1 MKMSF
6 SKGYPAQY
14 ESRLKLKDGRE
25 VFLRPVLQTDGDL
38 LVDLFNKLSIES
50 IRLRF
55 MRLLRAMPEDM
66 LFQFTH
72 VNYDTEFA
80 LVAVIREYGL
90 PIGGLKE
97 KLLAAHKDAII
108 AVGRYA
114 FDPQANATDFAVAVR
129 DDWQN
134 NGLGKLLLGKI
145 FAIGKE
151 HGISRFVSV
160 ISPQNN
166 IIRQTLGGF
175 GYEVKYS
182 WQSGV
187 FQVEILV

>member
-1 MKMSF
+1 MSF
-6 SKGYPAQY
+6 SKGYPTQY

-38 LVDLFNKLSIES
+38 LVDFFNKLSVES
-50 IRLRF
+50 IRMRF
-55 MRLLRAMPEDM
+55 LKLLPAMPEDM

-80 LVAVIREYGL
+80 LVAVIPEYGL
-90 PIGGLKE
+90 PLGGPKE
-97 KLLAAHKDAII
+97 KLLGTHKEAII
-108 AVGRYA
+108 AVARYA

-134 NGLGKLLLGKI
+134 KALGKLLLEKLFI
-145 FAIGKE
+145 IGKE

-166 IIRQTLGGF
+166 IIRQTLAGL
-175 GYEVKYS
+175 GYQVTYS
-182 WQSGV
+182 WQDGI
-187 FQVEILV
+187 FQVQVLV

>member
-14 ESRLKLKDGRE
+14 ESRLKIKDGRE

-80 LVAVIREYGL
+80 LVAVVREYGL

-114 FDPQANATDFAVAVR
+114 FDPQTNATDFAVAVR
-129 DDWQN
+129 DDWQK

-166 IIRQTLGGF
+166 IIRQTLGGL

-182 WQSGV
+182 WESGV

>member
-1 MKMSF
+1 MSS

-14 ESRLKLKDGRE
+14 ESRLKLKDGGE

-38 LVDLFNKLSIES
+38 LVDLFNKLSVES

-55 MRLLRAMPEDM
+55 MRLLPALPEDM

-80 LVAVIREYGL
+80 LVAVIPEYGL
-90 PIGGLKE
+90 PIGGEKE
-97 KLLAAHKDAII
+97 KQLGAHKEAII
-108 AVGRYA
+108 AVARYA
-114 FDPQANATDFAVAVR
+114 SDPKINATDFAVAVR

-134 NGLGKLLLGKI
+134 KGLGKLLLGKL

-160 ISPQNN
+160 ISPENN
-166 IIRQTLGGF
+166 IIKQTLAGL
-175 GYEVKYS
+175 GYEVRYS
-182 WQSGV
+182 WQDSV
-187 FQVEILV
+187 FQVEVLV

>member
-1 MKMSF
+1 MKMSL

-38 LVDLFNKLSIES
+38 LVDLFNKLSLKS
-50 IRLRF
+50 VRLRF
-55 MRLLRAMPEDM
+55 LRLFRAMPDDM

-80 LVAVIREYGL
+80 LVAVIREDG
-90 PIGGLKE
+90 
-97 KLLAAHKDAII
+97 KDAII

-160 ISPQNN
+160 ISPENN
-166 IIRQTLGGF
+166 IIKQTLGAL

-187 FQVEILV
+187 FRVEILV

>member
-1 MKMSF
+1 MSF

-25 VFLRPVLQTDGDL
+25 VFVRPVLQTDRDL
-38 LVDLFNKLSIES
+38 LVDLFNKLSVES

-55 MRLLRAMPEDM
+55 MRLLPALPEEM

-80 LVAVIREYGL
+80 LVAVIPEYGL
-90 PIGGLKE
+90 PLGGPKE
-97 KLLAAHKDAII
+97 KLLGTHKEGII
-108 AVGRYA
+108 AVARYA
-114 FDPQANATDFAVAVR
+114 FDPQANGTDFAVAVR

-134 NGLGKLLLGKI
+134 RGLGKLLLGKL

-166 IIRQTLGGF
+166 IIRQTLAGL
-175 GYEVKYS
+175 GYEVTYS
-182 WQSGV
+182 WQDGI
-187 FQVEILV
+187 FQVQVLA

>member
-1 MKMSF
+1 MSS

-14 ESRLKLKDGRE
+14 ESRLRLKDGRE
-25 VFLRPVLQTDGDL
+25 VFLRPVMQTDGDL
-38 LVDLFNKLSIES
+38 LVDLFNKLSVES

-55 MRLLRAMPEDM
+55 MRLLPAMPEDM

-80 LVAVIREYGL
+80 LVAVIPEYGL
-90 PIGGLKE
+90 PIGGPKE
-97 KLLAAHKDAII
+97 KLLGAHKDAII
-108 AVGRYA
+108 AVARYA
-114 FDPQANATDFAVAVR
+114 FDPQANATDFAIAVR

-134 NGLGKLLLGKI
+134 KGLGKLLLGKL

-166 IIRQTLGGF
+166 IIRQTLGGL

-182 WQSGV
+182 WQGGV
-187 FQVEILV
+187 FQVEVLV

>member
-14 ESRLKLKDGRE
+14 ESRLKIKDGRE

-80 LVAVIREYGL
+80 LVAVVREYGL

-114 FDPQANATDFAVAVR
+114 FDPQTNATDFAVAVR

-166 IIRQTLGGF
+166 IIRQTLGGL

-182 WQSGV
+182 WESGV

>member
-14 ESRLKLKDGRE
+14 ESRLTLKNGRE
-25 VFLRPVLQTDGDL
+25 VFLRPVLQTDGEL
-38 LVDLFNKLSIES
+38 LIDLFNKLSRES

-55 MRLLRAMPEDM
+55 MRLLQAMPEDM

-80 LVAVIREYGL
+80 LVAVVREYGL
-90 PIGGLKE
+90 PFGGPRE
-97 KLLAAHKDAII
+97 NLLGAHKDAII

-114 FDPQANATDFAVAVR
+114 FDSQANAADFAIAVR

-166 IIRQTLGGF
+166 IIRKTLGGL

>member
-1 MKMSF
+1 MSF

-38 LVDLFNKLSIES
+38 LVDLFNKLSRES

-80 LVAVIREYGL
+80 LVAVVREYGL
-90 PIGGLKE
+90 PMGGMKE
-97 KLLAAHKDAII
+97 KLLGSHKEAII
-108 AVGRYA
+108 GVGRYA

-160 ISPQNN
+160 ISSQNN
-166 IIRQTLGGF
+166 IIRQTLGGL